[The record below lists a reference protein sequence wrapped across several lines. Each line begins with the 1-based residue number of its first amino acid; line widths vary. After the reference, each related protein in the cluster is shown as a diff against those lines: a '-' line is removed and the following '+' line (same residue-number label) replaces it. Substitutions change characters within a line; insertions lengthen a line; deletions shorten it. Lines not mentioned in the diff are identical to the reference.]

1 MISVIIFKINTIYKF
16 IYIFSWRVLHLK
28 LYKNPVKYIP
38 KDSFYCYTII
48 SVERRRFKI
57 NKCIFLKK
65 DLLNNDL
72 CMYTKSD
79 CLMDQCKECG
89 INE

>member
-1 MISVIIFKINTIYKF
+1 MNNLIIFIINSIYKF
-16 IYIFSWRVLHLK
+16 LYICLWKVLHLK

-48 SVERRRFKI
+48 SVERWRFKI

-65 DLLNNDL
+65 FAE
-72 CMYTKSD
+72 
-79 CLMDQCKECG
+79 Q
-89 INE
+89 